1 VKSAEASEV
10 SEVVRSEVFEVLLTE
25 VDEVGEVRRRT
36 GAVSLQLF
44 QFMHASS
51 LSRCEFIRPLSP

>member
-36 GAVSLQLF
+36 GAVSLHLF
-44 QFMHASS
+44 CLNLFCPSSTCNRMHE
-51 LSRCEFIRPLSP
+51 LS